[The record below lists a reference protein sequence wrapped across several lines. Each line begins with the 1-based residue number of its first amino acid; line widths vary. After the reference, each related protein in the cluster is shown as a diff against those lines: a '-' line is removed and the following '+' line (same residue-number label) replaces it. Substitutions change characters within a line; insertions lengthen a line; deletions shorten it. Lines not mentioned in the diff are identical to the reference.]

1 MNKVLL
7 PTLETGEL
15 PLDQLW
21 SGNQKDGRG
30 NIAPNT
36 IVMPFYAMEAKKKA
50 ERAGHPEYIMDYFLD
65 ILDTAISNCRDEL
78 IDRFN
83 WIAAQPKSVS
93 KYMHCEN
100 HTMLGWDEEEGLR
113 SAMKHGT
120 LAIGQL
126 GLAETLQ
133 ILIGTDHT
141 TDEGMEAA
149 IRIEEL
155 FNKRCA
161 EFKEQYRYQEV
172 SESQL
177 LTKMIKKCE
186 EKKGSPLDSSEMKQL
201 ESYCKSKY
209 LGLTPAEKLSLKS

>member
-1 MNKVLL
+1 
-7 PTLETGEL
+7 
-15 PLDQLW
+15 
-21 SGNQKDGRG
+21 
-30 NIAPNT
+30 
-36 IVMPFYAMEAKKKA
+36 
-50 ERAGHPEYIMDYFLD
+50 
-65 ILDTAISNCRDEL
+65 
-78 IDRFN
+78 
-83 WIAAQPKSVS
+83 
-93 KYMHCEN
+93 
-100 HTMLGWDEEEGLR
+100 MLGWDEEEGLH
-113 SAMKHGT
+113 SVMKHGT

-133 ILIGTDHT
+133 ILIGTDQT
-141 TDEGMEAA
+141 TDEGMKAA

-201 ESYCKSKY
+201 ESYCKAKY
-209 LGLTPAEKLSLKS
+209 SGLTPAEKLSLKS

>member
-1 MNKVLL
+1 MCRTYNGFDINFNEDYFLNKVLL

-65 ILDTAISNCRDEL
+65 ILDVAISNCRDEL

-100 HTMLGWDEEEGLR
+100 HTMLGWDEEEGLH
-113 SAMKHGT
+113 SVMKHGT

-133 ILIGTDHT
+133 ILIGTDQT
-141 TDEGMEAA
+141 TDEGMKAA

-161 EFKEQYRYQEV
+161 EFKEQYKLNFGVY
-172 SESQL
+172 
-177 LTKMIKKCE
+177 
-186 EKKGSPLDSSEMKQL
+186 
-201 ESYCKSKY
+201 Y
-209 LGLTPAEKLSLKS
+209 TPRF

>member
-1 MNKVLL
+1 ML

-100 HTMLGWDEEEGLR
+100 HTMLGWDEAEGLR
-113 SAMKHGT
+113 SVMKHGT

-133 ILIGTDHT
+133 ILIGTDQT

-161 EFKEQYRYQEV
+161 EFKEHYRYLEI
-172 SESQL
+172 SERQL
-177 LTKMIKKCE
+177 LNKMIKKLEDRKGRSLSAPEVE
-186 EKKGSPLDSSEMKQL
+186 EL
-201 ESYCKSKY
+201 EKYCKEKY
-209 LGLTPAEKLSLKS
+209 SGLTPADKLSFKH